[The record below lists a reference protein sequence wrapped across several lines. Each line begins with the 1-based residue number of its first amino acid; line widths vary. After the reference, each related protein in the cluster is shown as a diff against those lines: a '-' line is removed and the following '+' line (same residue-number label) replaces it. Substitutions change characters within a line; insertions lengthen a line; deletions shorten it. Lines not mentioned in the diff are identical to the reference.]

1 MIDGF
6 NSNYSEGC
14 CTFISCCNLNNNR
27 ICSFRRDKIRLYLF
41 IFLKKFKNYMRQY
54 LSKTIY
60 LIIIFI
66 FTSCREDIIVPG
78 NFAGN
83 VNEPIQESKLNY
95 YNFLISAQNLS
106 TRFSA
111 KTNFYYSTTKI
122 LFTITDI
129 ENGSVNI
136 GVKDENGATLYNSF
150 IQTDVQSQ
158 YGKISGAIP
167 DRIDISCNNFTGKI
181 RLSLY
186 YSSD

>member
-1 MIDGF
+1 MGQRV
-6 NSNYSEGC
+6 S
-14 CTFISCCNLNNNR
+14 
-27 ICSFRRDKIRLYLF
+27 
-41 IFLKKFKNYMRQY
+41 
-54 LSKTIY
+54 
-60 LIIIFI
+60 IIIYIIILFT
-66 FTSCREDIIVPG
+66 FTSCREDIIAPG
-78 NFAGN
+78 NHAGN

-95 YNFLISAQNLS
+95 YSFLISAQNLS
-106 TRFSA
+106 SRFSA

-129 ENGSVNI
+129 ENGSVSI

-167 DRIDISCNNFTGKI
+167 DRIDILFNNFTGKI

-186 YSSD
+186 YSPD

>member
-1 MIDGF
+1 MGQRV
-6 NSNYSEGC
+6 S
-14 CTFISCCNLNNNR
+14 
-27 ICSFRRDKIRLYLF
+27 
-41 IFLKKFKNYMRQY
+41 
-54 LSKTIY
+54 
-60 LIIIFI
+60 IIIYIIILFT
-66 FTSCREDIIVPG
+66 FTSCREDIIAPG
-78 NFAGN
+78 NLAGN

-95 YNFLISAQNLS
+95 YSFLISAQNLS
-106 TRFSA
+106 SRFSA

-129 ENGSVNI
+129 ENGSVSI

-167 DRIDISCNNFTGKI
+167 DRIDILFNNFTGKI

-186 YSSD
+186 YSPD